1 MIKRILALI
10 VLLTVFQNSFS
21 QEVYFSTGKNF
32 TTYDFKNSTGATNSN
47 LKRGTGDFFELGY
60 SAKIKNEK
68 IAYCLGFALNEYNNV
83 GGNAT
88 NIYSWNS
95 QYFGFQAR
103 ISYSLLDRSDFDIA
117 PNFGLNIGT
126 IINGEQGVNGIYY
139 DLTKEKEFSGLL
151 ATPSLGIQVKYN
163 LSGYGYISFGYNYS
177 KGFNLS
183 NSTDQKLSFSTN
195 QLQFGVH
202 YFLSSCCN

>member
-1 MIKRILALI
+1 M
-10 VLLTVFQNSFS
+10 FQNSFS
-21 QEVYFSTGKNF
+21 QEVYFATGKNF
-32 TTYDFKNSTGATNSN
+32 TTYDFKNSSGAANPN
-47 LKRGTGDFFELGY
+47 LKSGTGNFFELGY
-60 SAKIKNEK
+60 STTISNQKF
-68 IAYCLGFALNEYNNV
+68 AYSLGFALNDYNNV
-83 GGNAT
+83 GGNTT
-88 NIYSWNS
+88 NIYSWDS

-103 ISYSLLDRSDFDIA
+103 MSYSLLERSDFDIA

-126 IINGEQGVNGIYY
+126 IINGEQGINGIYY

-151 ATPSLGIQVKYN
+151 VTPSLGIQVKYN
-163 LSGYGYISFGYNYS
+163 LSGYGYISFGYNYC

-202 YFLSSCCN
+202 YFFNTCCN